1 MRRAGKGDQMQLVK
15 AALALLEGSSRAA
28 IGAYRKEVDA
38 WFDLTREAF
47 KLDCVALQAL
57 WSAMCEGVDWE
68 EGSTVG
74 HERAKQTADQI
85 RASRE
90 APGRQLLELYEEL
103 RQRGEQLRSDPQ
115 VGVHPDKLLDQ
126 MRKRRFGA
134 VEKMINHGAVRGYQ
148 HPLTQFAQ
156 RYGVERHLDMMTSS
170 TYGCDIADQP
180 IEGTG
185 SGEDPG
191 KPDCINADRC
201 RIYEFKPNSPS
212 GQSAYAEQMPR
223 YHEGVNK
230 FFSKHLAAGTVPS
243 IAGGQQFMDK
253 LKKNRSCWDA
263 STKKTKFEIEPKYYN
278 VCEKK
283 YECVQP

>member
-1 MRRAGKGDQMQLVK
+1 
-15 AALALLEGSSRAA
+15 
-28 IGAYRKEVDA
+28 
-38 WFDLTREAF
+38 
-47 KLDCVALQAL
+47 
-57 WSAMCEGVDWE
+57 
-68 EGSTVG
+68 
-74 HERAKQTADQI
+74 
-85 RASRE
+85 
-90 APGRQLLELYEEL
+90 
-103 RQRGEQLRSDPQ
+103 
-115 VGVHPDKLLDQ
+115 

-148 HPLTQFAQ
+148 HPMVQFAQ

-201 RIYEFKPNSPS
+201 MIYEFKPKSDS
-212 GQSAYAEQMPR
+212 GQRAYDDQKPR
-223 YHEGVNK
+223 YLRGVNEL
-230 FFSKHLAAGTVPS
+230 FSNHLAAGTVPP

-253 LKKNRSCWDA
+253 LKKNTSCWDA
-263 STKKTKFEIEPKYYN
+263 STKKTDFKIRMEPYN